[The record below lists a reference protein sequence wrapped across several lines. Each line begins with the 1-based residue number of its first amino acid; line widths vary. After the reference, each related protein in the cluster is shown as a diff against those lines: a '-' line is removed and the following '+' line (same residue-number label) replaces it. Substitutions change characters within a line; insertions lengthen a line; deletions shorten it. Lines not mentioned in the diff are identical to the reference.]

1 MFLDGSKSASHL
13 VVSRCMCLKASAAKR
28 QVLFFF
34 SKIWEHISVF
44 ITYYTNVSIRELVLE
59 RLYTQILTGAE
70 MNEAIDA
77 RVTM

>member
-1 MFLDGSKSASHL
+1 
-13 VVSRCMCLKASAAKR
+13 
-28 QVLFFF
+28 
-34 SKIWEHISVF
+34 VF